1 MAAHRRTDPD
11 SARSERLVVSRLRT
25 MVAVLTA
32 LSVAAAA
39 LGYFPRGFMI
49 TDRDYVDHI
58 VPAGGN
64 RLAAY
69 LLLLMMPGLM
79 VVQRP
84 RWREI
89 LLWILWAVPLTAAT
103 LALANDGSRCAY
115 PAQHLLGRADCGY
128 EWAWPLPAGWMT
140 YTLVGTVLFGIAVV
154 IPLIRS
160 THRTQ
165 RSPRAVKLP
174 AARIHRP

>member
-1 MAAHRRTDPD
+1 MMVVL
-11 SARSERLVVSRLRT
+11 LVV
-25 MVAVLTA
+25 
-32 LSVAAAA
+32 LSAIAAA
-39 LGYFPRGFMI
+39 LGYAPGGFTI
-49 TDRDYVDHI
+49 TDRDYVDHV

-69 LLLLMMPGLM
+69 LVLLLMPGLM

-84 RWREI
+84 QWREI
-89 LLWILWAVPLTAAT
+89 LLWILWVMPLTAAT
-103 LALANDGSRCAY
+103 LVLANDGSRCAY

-128 EWAWPLPAGWMT
+128 EWAWPLPTGWLT
-140 YTLVGTVLFGIAVV
+140 YTLVGTVLFAIVVV

-160 THRTQ
+160 THRT
-165 RSPRAVKLP
+165 PRLPRPAKLP